1 MASNPYQKY
10 INDYFQRL
18 LELRHR
24 AYRINVVLRD
34 AKKDFEYVKEND
46 TLSASALIISDWSGP
61 DLNPFARNYH
71 TGVFS
76 RTRGRDYKQEID
88 HILSFQCCSSF
99 AQGYEAL
106 EKFLKDL
113 VYLKSQKDNKF
124 CEKVQAK
131 HDRVVSRSSLRGGDV
146 LFGLSKFAC
155 GSAYRDVQKVNLKIL
170 WSLISDVRHAITHS
184 SSLIKYSKLTS
195 SQEKLGL
202 FKKLFYCSKIC
213 KGDVQIEIDY
223 KNLDSLIKVLAEF
236 GFQFFKLAS
245 KEGELDWDIL
255 RK

>member
-1 MASNPYQKY
+1 MTVNPYQKY
-10 INDYFQRL
+10 IDYYFQRL

-24 AYRINVVLRD
+24 AYRINSVLRD
-34 AKKDFEYVKEND
+34 AKKEFEYVKDDEI
-46 TLSASALIISDWSGP
+46 LSASALIISDWSGSEVN
-61 DLNPFARNYH
+61 LFGRNYH

-106 EKFLKDL
+106 EKLLKDL

-124 CEKVQAK
+124 YEKVQAK
-131 HDRVVSRSSLRGGDV
+131 HDRVVSRATLRGGDV
-146 LFGLSKFAC
+146 LFRLCKLAC
-155 GSAYRDVQKVNLKIL
+155 GSSYRHLQKVNLKTL
-170 WSLISDVRHAITHS
+170 WSLLSDVRHAITHS

-195 SQEKLGL
+195 SGEKLGL
-202 FKKLFYCSKIC
+202 FKQLFFCSQIG
-213 KGDVQIEIDY
+213 KGYVLIEIDY
-223 KNLDSLIKVLAEF
+223 NNLDSLIKVLAEI
-236 GFQFFKLAS
+236 GFQFFKLTS
-245 KEGELDWDIL
+245 KEEKLDWDIL

>member
-1 MASNPYQKY
+1 MPDNPYKKF

-24 AYRINVVLRD
+24 AYRINTVLGD
-34 AKKDFEYVKEND
+34 AKKDFEYVKED
-46 TLSASALIISDWSGP
+46 EILSASALIISDWSGS
-61 DLNPFARNYH
+61 DVKPFGRNYH

-76 RTRGRDYKQEID
+76 RTLGRDYKQEID
-88 HILSFQCCSSF
+88 HILSFQCCNSF

-106 EKFLKDL
+106 EKLLKDL
-113 VYLKSQKDNKF
+113 VYLKSQEDKRF
-124 CEKVQAK
+124 YEKVQAK
-131 HDRVVSRSSLRGGDV
+131 HDRVVNRSSLRGGDV

-155 GSAYRDVQKVNLKIL
+155 GSSYRDPHRVNLKIL

-195 SQEKLGL
+195 SHEKLGL
-202 FKKLFYCSKIC
+202 FKQLFFCSQIG
-213 KGDVQIEIDY
+213 KGYVLIEIDY
-223 KNLDSLIKVLAEF
+223 NNLDSLIKVLAEI
-236 GFQFFKLAS
+236 GFQFFKLTS
-245 KEGELDWDIL
+245 KEEKLDWDIL